1 MRESL
6 EHRRGRARLAP
17 PRPSSLPWLG
27 LMLLALTTGCGGVG
41 GAPPSPVVVV
51 ETATPPPPS
60 PTAMT
65 QAAAT
70 PVAASPPATHSPV
83 VTSSPSPIVS
93 ASPPVVGRGAAASQT
108 DPAQQ
113 HLSIGRSA
121 SYRGLQFIVEE
132 ARSGEMIE
140 DRRAPRGKALVGLR
154 VRVHNP
160 NAQGVAFSTIALNR
174 LLRLKLPSGT
184 SPTAEAVPPFIRPSI
199 PPRESI
205 SGWVYFEVDRPPPLE
220 SLAVALGSGDETQVQ
235 IAFTGT
241 EPPPTTRTFDYLRS
255 TPEVRGLLWSV
266 SGGEIRLDLPGQ
278 QANPG
283 QEFVV
288 LKVRATNPSTAPV
301 ALRNARGASQR
312 GTDYLRM
319 RADNGVLLQV
329 SAELS
334 PLPSDFP
341 GKAEQDTLYAWQLP
355 HGSKNPKLVILSP
368 DGSEHELELGPLP
381 PP

>member
-1 MRESL
+1 L
-6 EHRRGRARLAP
+6 F
-17 PRPSSLPWLG
+17 G
-27 LMLLALTTGCGGVG
+27 LTLLVVTTGCGGAG
-41 GAPPSPVVVV
+41 GPLPSPVVVV
-51 ETATPPPPS
+51 VTATPPPPS
-60 PTAMT
+60 PTA
-65 QAAAT
+65 ASLA
-70 PVAASPPATHSPV
+70 AASPVPASPASATASPVAVTSPSPV
-83 VTSSPSPIVS
+83 VR
-93 ASPPVVGRGAAASQT
+93 ASPTVVGRGAATLQEPVAE
-108 DPAQQ
+108 Q
-113 HLSIGRSA
+113 HLSVGRST
-121 SYRGLQFIVEE
+121 SYRGLEFTVEE
-132 ARSGEMIE
+132 AHSGEIIQE
-140 DRRAPRGKALVGLR
+140 RRAPRGKMLVGLR
-154 VRVHNP
+154 MRVHNP
-160 NAQGVAFSTIALNR
+160 NGQSVAFSTIALNR
-174 LLRLKLPSGT
+174 LLRLQLPSGT
-184 SPTAEAVPPFIRPSI
+184 SPTAEAVPPFIRPNI

-220 SLAVALGSGDETQVQ
+220 SSAVALGSGDETQVQ
-235 IAFTGT
+235 IPFTG
-241 EPPPTTRTFDYLRS
+241 PAPKLTTRTFEYLRS

-266 SGGEIRLDLPGQ
+266 SGGEIRLDIPGQ

-288 LKVRATNPSTAPV
+288 LKIRATNPSSAPV

-334 PLPSDFP
+334 PLPSEFP

>member
-1 MRESL
+1 MVPAS
-6 EHRRGRARLAP
+6 
-17 PRPSSLPWLG
+17 
-27 LMLLALTTGCGGVG
+27 
-41 GAPPSPVVVV
+41 SPV
-51 ETATPPPPS
+51 A
-60 PTAMT
+60 
-65 QAAAT
+65 
-70 PVAASPPATHSPV
+70 
-83 VTSSPSPIVS
+83 
-93 ASPPVVGRGAAASQT
+93 GRGASSPQT
-108 DPAQQ
+108 APVEQ

-121 SYRGLQFIVEE
+121 SYRGLQFTVEE
-132 ARSGEMIE
+132 ARSGEMIQ
-140 DRRAPRGKALVGLR
+140 DRRAPRGKTLVGLQM
-154 VRVHNP
+154 RVHNP
-160 NAQGVAFSTIALNR
+160 NAQAVAFSSLALNR
-174 LLRLKLPSGT
+174 LLRLQLPSGT

-199 PPRESI
+199 PPREAV

-220 SLAVALGSGDETQVQ
+220 STAVALGSGDETQVQ
-235 IAFTGT
+235 IPFSGPASKA
-241 EPPPTTRTFDYLRS
+241 TTRTFEYLRS

-266 SGGEIRLDLPGQ
+266 SGGEIRLDIPGQ

-301 ALRNARGASQR
+301 ALRNARGAAQR

-319 RADNGVLLQV
+319 KADNGVLLQV

>member
-1 MRESL
+1 
-6 EHRRGRARLAP
+6 
-17 PRPSSLPWLG
+17 
-27 LMLLALTTGCGGVG
+27 
-41 GAPPSPVVVV
+41 
-51 ETATPPPPS
+51 
-60 PTAMT
+60 
-65 QAAAT
+65 
-70 PVAASPPATHSPV
+70 
-83 VTSSPSPIVS
+83 
-93 ASPPVVGRGAAASQT
+93 
-108 DPAQQ
+108 
-113 HLSIGRSA
+113 
-121 SYRGLQFIVEE
+121 
-132 ARSGEMIE
+132 MIQ
-140 DRRAPRGKALVGLR
+140 DRRAPRGKALVGLQ

-160 NAQGVAFSTIALNR
+160 NAQAVAFSTTALNR
-174 LLRLKLPSGT
+174 LLRLQLPSGT

-199 PPRESI
+199 PPREAV

-220 SLAVALGSGDETQVQ
+220 SMALALGSSDETQAQ
-235 IAFTGT
+235 IPFTGPMAAT
-241 EPPPTTRTFDYLRS
+241 TTRTFEYLRS

-266 SGGEIRLDLPGQ
+266 SGGEIRLDVPGQ

-301 ALRNARGASQR
+301 GLRNARGAAQR

-319 RADNGVLLQV
+319 KADNGVLLQV

-341 GKAEQDTLYAWQLP
+341 GKAEQDTIYAWQLP

-381 PP
+381 LP